1 MKRAALALLVA
12 ACSNNAATSA
22 TAAPPP
28 PNFEL
33 ACRASNTATAAEL
46 FCIRTD
52 TRNGNIVRVMHNSLP
67 VSNGPTAVSVAE
79 PPGTYTTVCDATS
92 TTTRSDLYCIRMNT
106 RTGDMMLI
114 NLQKIDAIP
123 TSK

>member
-1 MKRAALALLVA
+1 MKCLVLALALA
-12 ACSNNAATSA
+12 ACSTTQ
-22 TAAPPP
+22 TASTAPPP

-33 ACRASNTATAAEL
+33 TCRASNTSTAAEL

-52 TRNGNIVRVMHNSLP
+52 TRNGNVVRVLHNSLP
-67 VSNGPTAVSVAE
+67 QSNGPTAVGVAE
-79 PPGTYTTVCDATS
+79 PPGTYTTACDATS
-92 TTTRSDLYCIRMNT
+92 TTTRSDLYCVRMNT

-114 NLQKIDAIP
+114 NLQKVDSIP

>member
-1 MKRAALALLVA
+1 M
-12 ACSNNAATSA
+12 S
-22 TAAPPP
+22 APPR

-52 TRNGNIVRVMHNSLP
+52 TRNGNIVRVVQNSLP
-67 VSNGPTAVSVAE
+67 VSNGPTAVNVAE
-79 PPGTYTTVCDATS
+79 PAGSYTTVCDATS

-106 RTGDMMLI
+106 RTGDMMLV
-114 NLQKIDAIP
+114 NLQKIESIP
-123 TSK
+123 NSTTK

>member
-1 MKRAALALLVA
+1 MKRSGLLLLVA
-12 ACSNNAATSA
+12 ACTSSA
-22 TAAPPP
+22 TATAPPQ

-33 ACRASNTATAAEL
+33 TCRASNTSTAAEL

-52 TRNGNIVRVMHNSLP
+52 TRNGSVVRVMHNSLP
-67 VSNGPTAVSVAE
+67 VSNGPTAVGVAE
-79 PPGTYTTVCDATS
+79 PPGSYTTVCDATS

-106 RTGDMMLI
+106 RTGDMMLV
-114 NLQKIDAIP
+114 NLQKIDSIP

>member
-1 MKRAALALLVA
+1 MTRAGLFLALA
-12 ACSNNAATSA
+12 ACSTNGAPASSAAS
-22 TAAPPP
+22 P

-33 ACRASNTATAAEL
+33 SCHASNTSTAAEL

-52 TRNGNIVRVMHNSLP
+52 TRTGDVVRVMHNSLP
-67 VSNGPTAVSVAE
+67 TSNGPTAASTAE
-79 PPGTYTTVCDATS
+79 PAGTFTTACDATS
-92 TTTRSDLYCIRMNT
+92 TTTHSDLYCIRMNT

-114 NLQKIDAIP
+114 NLQKVGSVP